1 MSYRVVMI
9 VASRDDE
16 NRKKMMKL
24 YDQVLEG
31 ANNIKLAYKYY
42 FNDKADMTTYK
53 EIASGLYSMI
63 NEISPEILESNE
75 FITNVSIEP
84 EFLSAIVVICKPEEY
99 RRNPI
104 FEEVIEQEV
113 KDSGLV
119 LRTIKK

>member
-1 MSYRVVMI
+1 MSYRVILV

-24 YDQVLEG
+24 YHQVLEG

-53 EIASGLYSMI
+53 EIATGLYNMI

-75 FITNVSIEP
+75 FITNISIEP
-84 EFLSAIVVICKPEEY
+84 EFLTAMVVICKPEEY
-99 RRNPI
+99 RRNAI
-104 FEEVIEQEV
+104 FDEVIEQEV